1 MISAET
7 LRALLS
13 LLGGLGWPE
22 RMAFF
27 LAQNLVV
34 LAGALAFGAVV
45 VRALP
50 RHRIARVPPAIDR
63 AEVGLALCTVV
74 LNALVTAAGYQ
85 LYLWGVLRFREDV
98 GPRFVLDAAVLL
110 FGMDFL
116 MYWLH
121 RAAHL
126 RWTYFIHRPHHR
138 YVHPRPLDLFVLS
151 PFETVSFGGLWLAF
165 LCLYSP
171 SWLAVVLYLTLNVF
185 FGVLGHTGVELLP
198 PSWTRAPVV
207 AWLGS
212 SVFHAGH
219 HADERHN
226 FGFYT
231 VLWDRL
237 FGTYAEH
244 HLLEGEGEA
253 GPRDGPAPL
262 PGE

>member
-13 LLGGLGWPE
+13 LLGRLGWPA
-22 RMAFF
+22 RMGFF
-27 LAQNLVV
+27 LVQNLAVF
-34 LAGALAFGAVV
+34 LGALAFGAAV
-45 VRALP
+45 VRVLP
-50 RHRIARVPPAIDR
+50 RHRIAREPPAVD
-63 AEVGLALCTVV
+63 APEVGLAACTVV
-74 LNALVTAAGYQ
+74 INAIVTAAGYQ
-85 LYLWGVLRFREDV
+85 LYLWGLLTFREDV
-98 GPRFVLDAAVLL
+98 GLRFALDALVLL
-110 FGMDFL
+110 LGMDFL

-126 RWTYFIHRPHHR
+126 RWLYVIHRPHHG
-138 YVHPRPLDLFVLS
+138 YVRPRPLDLFVLS
-151 PFETVSFGGLWLAF
+151 PFEAVSFGGLWLAF
-165 LCLYSP
+165 LCVYSP

-207 AWLGS
+207 RWFGS

-219 HADERHN
+219 HADEAHN

-244 HLLEGEGEA
+244 DLTTEA
-253 GPRDGPAPL
+253 AAPA
-262 PGE
+262 E

>member
-1 MISAET
+1 MISTET

-13 LLGGLGWPE
+13 FLGGLGWPG

-27 LAQNLVV
+27 LVQNLAVF
-34 LAGALAFGAVV
+34 AGALAFGAVV

-50 RHRIARVPPAIDR
+50 RHRIARVPPAIDGT
-63 AEVGLALCTVV
+63 EVGLAMCTVV

-85 LYLWGVLRFREDV
+85 LYLWGALTFRADV
-98 GPRFVLDAAVLL
+98 GLRFVLDAVVLL
-110 FGMDFL
+110 LGMDFL

-121 RAAHL
+121 RAAHV
-126 RWTYFIHRPHHR
+126 RWLYFIHRPHHG

-151 PFETVSFGGLWLAF
+151 PFEAVSFGGLWLAF

-244 HLLEGEGEA
+244 DLLEET
-253 GPRDGPAPL
+253 PRS
-262 PGE
+262 